1 MRNYSYRFP
10 FHCVFKNM
18 EHFYAYKLW
27 QPPKNEQTQLMLQ
40 LLLRFFFIPEAL
52 LHINRKQKSNPKL
65 NNIEF

>member
-1 MRNYSYRFP
+1 
-10 FHCVFKNM
+10 M

-65 NNIEF
+65 NNIKF